1 MPLLHFT
8 FLIPFSFLIAI
19 IVYKGSF
26 TNNLEIKPSSNIS
39 QCVLKMP
46 RAYIL
51 DFTVFENLEKFMQ
64 VIELLPMNIYK

>member
-26 TNNLEIKPSSNIS
+26 TNNLEYKPSNTS

-51 DFTVFENLEKFMQ
+51 DFTVPQ
-64 VIELLPMNIYK
+64 